1 MVINRTLRAASVAA
15 LAVLTV
21 FLGAGLGHGETG
33 RVRARDTTWD
43 ASASSS
49 GAETDASQPSDTTW
63 SVVAGGGGDAVQLPA
78 DTTW

>member
-21 FLGAGLGHGETG
+21 FLGAGLLHGETG
-33 RVRARDTTWD
+33 RVQARDTTWD
-43 ASASSS
+43 VSTSS
-49 GAETDASQPSDTTW
+49 GGVGTDASQPTDTTW